1 MILVIWSGVCISTS
15 SSDTSYHG
23 FSSFFPCAPPRVLFF
38 LFPRCALLLLTFVLL
53 RVIIV
58 VIGDWLELVVDE
70 DWGFSSIFPSF
81 VVSTD
86 EESWFSCS
94 EPMGETLS
102 WYKVF
107 KGWSDED
114 ESGLEREVSDF
125 EALETGLAIIP
136 VIQRWKTELYMIY
149 YIIKS
154 RLLKMNPNRWEEGW
168 LCQHFFQMA
177 ISLWKG
183 VWGLKFL
190 DFS

>member
-23 FSSFFPCAPPRVLFF
+23 FSSFFPRAPPRVLFF

-125 EALETGLAIIP
+125 EALETGRAIIP
-136 VIQRWKTELYMIY
+136 VIHRWKRVSGQSRIY
-149 YIIKS
+149 FKERERSLTFNPII
-154 RLLKMNPNRWEEGW
+154 LNR
-168 LCQHFFQMA
+168 
-177 ISLWKG
+177 
-183 VWGLKFL
+183 
-190 DFS
+190 